1 MVEDGGRRHLEA
13 KTDVETLAERARNLE
28 GAGRLDEALWAWRRI
43 LQIDGNYL
51 PAWEA
56 SSRLLSALPRQDDKA
71 TPR

>member
-1 MVEDGGRRHLEA
+1 MVEDGGRRQLEA

-28 GAGRLDEALWAWRRI
+28 GAGMLEEALWAWRRV

-56 SSRLLSALPRQDDKA
+56 SSRLLSAPLRQDDKA

>member
-1 MVEDGGRRHLEA
+1 MVEDGGRRQLEA
-13 KTDVETLAERARNLE
+13 KTDVETLAEHARNLE
-28 GAGRLDEALWAWRRI
+28 GAGMLEEALWAWRRV

-56 SSRLLSALPRQDDKA
+56 SNRLLSALPRQYDKA